1 MKSYH
6 ITWDTKDLQTWD
18 FDDTDQVAKTGLVA
32 QAHPYLFVKE
42 IGVTGKLHYHGYFHS
57 TFSKNTIKN
66 KLQELLETPVYF
78 SNPDNPKYLKYSQD
92 GVLGVEIY
100 LIKGV
105 KNHMRGTDDLKMTPF
120 IKWHN
125 IEYYGPSINEGRL
138 QHIRNKYEKVVTSMK
153 NYKSEVSKISKENKL
168 SEWQLVLKDLTD
180 LAIDT
185 EHQIKDYLAYTHY
198 TREKYN
204 YSENGFKN
212 LYRKIMKHKNIN
224 KYKNY
229 IRQLMDVQTQ

>member
-1 MKSYH
+1 
-6 ITWDTKDLQTWD
+6 
-18 FDDTDQVAKTGLVA
+18 
-32 QAHPYLFVKE
+32 
-42 IGVTGKLHYHGYFHS
+42 
-57 TFSKNTIKN
+57 
-66 KLQELLETPVYF
+66 
-78 SNPDNPKYLKYSQD
+78 
-92 GVLGVEIY
+92 
-100 LIKGV
+100 
-105 KNHMRGTDDLKMTPF
+105 
-120 IKWHN
+120 
-125 IEYYGPSINEGRL
+125 
-138 QHIRNKYEKVVTSMK
+138 MK
-153 NYKSEVSKISKENKL
+153 NYKSEVSQISKENKL

-229 IRQLMDVQTQ
+229 IRQLMDVQTQN